1 MGSEKVN
8 QANEMKAS
16 LRNARKEWLSVMQ
29 PFRSKFGVVVLPE
42 ARTLGEEHLRN
53 CRLLPDRR
61 DIIRRMKP
69 DTNIMEV
76 GVQTGNFSRFL
87 LETLSPV
94 ELHLIDTN
102 FEQHQVREKF
112 SGDAATGRVVF
123 HEGLSW
129 NEMRA
134 LPDKHFEFIYLD
146 ADHSYEGVTKDIAV
160 AKSKI
165 IDDGCLIF
173 NDYTYWSSM
182 ECIDYG
188 VVHAVNELCLN
199 EGWEFVYFALQS
211 RMYCDV
217 AIRRIR

>member
-1 MGSEKVN
+1 MDSESTKRTN
-8 QANEMKAS
+8 DIKAS
-16 LRNARKEWLSVMQ
+16 LRNARNEWLTVMQ
-29 PFRSKFGVVVLPE
+29 PFRSKFGVVMLPE
-42 ARTLGEEHLRN
+42 ARTVKEEHLRN
-53 CRLLPDRR
+53 CRMLPGRR

-69 DTNIMEV
+69 GTNIMEV
-76 GVQTGNFSRFL
+76 GVQTGNFSRFF
-87 LETLSPV
+87 LETLSPA

-102 FEQHQVREKF
+102 FERYQVREKF
-112 SGDAATGRVVF
+112 SEDVATGRVVL

-129 NEMRA
+129 NEMRT

-146 ADHSYEGVTKDIAV
+146 ADHTYEGVTRDIAV
-160 AKSKI
+160 AKHKI
-165 IDDGCLIF
+165 VDDGYLIF

-217 AIRRIR
+217 AIRRMR